1 MAGPVHPADS
11 EPCQTHA
18 AAPLWQWMLGVA
30 TFFAIFALFL
40 TNNEI
45 RSPASIPLKST
56 NVATVPLFNAWTI
69 GWNADRALHGL
80 NGYWNAPIFYPADDS
95 FAFSEPQPATLLVAP
110 VCWTTGSAIA
120 GYKAWLFLSLCLNG
134 FFTALLLRRIGH
146 GLFLQLVGGTA
157 VALLPIVHQR
167 IDVLQLVP
175 VWGIIWFWSSL
186 FELDKTPGRRT
197 AAELGISYAT
207 CFALC
212 VHHGMFLSATLP
224 LAALVFIRRLPDR
237 TFLTSSL
244 QATFLAALL
253 VLPIVA
259 PIYAAAHANAF
270 SRKERSVK
278 NQSAT
283 PEQLLA
289 TPSNSLIQFS
299 QLENSN
305 RRRFNP
311 GWFRMTFAVLGA
323 TAAVVW
329 GERRRWA
336 VFLLLTAV
344 SATTLSLG
352 LNLELFG
359 WKPWQSISEH
369 LPGFGQVRNV
379 FRFVWLIQMSVL
391 LLAIEGLATVLASCQ
406 QRFSKSFLKP
416 ALAIFVAIPGVI
428 LAAEVLP
435 EEAQRGG
442 VPDVA
447 RHKGWTQF
455 IRENNPAGQPIV
467 CLPFASGNSIGDF
480 DVTTR
485 WMLYG
490 LEHGAPMLNGY
501 SGFFP
506 KSYFELR
513 NFVNAEFPSP
523 KVFDRFAELDVEF
536 VVVSRNY
543 REPEKLLSESAG
555 KLNLVYRNSDAAVD
569 IYRLQKR

>member
-1 MAGPVHPADS
+1 MV
-11 EPCQTHA
+11 
-18 AAPLWQWMLGVA
+18 
-30 TFFAIFALFL
+30 TFFAALAISLSFDAL
-40 TNNEI
+40 RTP
-45 RSPASIPLKST
+45 SSIPLKST
-56 NVATVPLFNAWTI
+56 SVATVSLFNAWTI
-69 GWNADRALHGL
+69 GWNADRALHGF
-80 NGYWNAPIFYPADDS
+80 NGYWNAPIFYPADAS

-110 VCWTTGSAIA
+110 VCWITGSAIA

-197 AAELGISYAT
+197 AAELGISFAT
-207 CFALC
+207 CFGLC

-244 QATFLAALL
+244 QAMFLAAFL

-259 PIYAAAHANAF
+259 PIYAAADANEF
-270 SRKERSVK
+270 GRKEWSVK
-278 NQSAT
+278 KQSAT

-299 QLENSN
+299 QSENSN
-305 RRRFNP
+305 LRRFNP

-329 GERRRWA
+329 GERRRWT

-352 LNLELFG
+352 LNIELFG

-379 FRFVWLIQMSVL
+379 FRFVWLIQMSVI
-391 LLAIEGLATVLASCQ
+391 LLAVEGLATVLANCQ
-406 QRFSKSFLKP
+406 KRFSKSFLKP
-416 ALAIFVAIPGVI
+416 TLAIFVAIPGVI
-428 LAAEVLP
+428 LATEVMP

-455 IRENNPAGQPIV
+455 IRENNTVDQPIV
-467 CLPFASGNSIGDF
+467 CLPFASGNSIDDF

-523 KVFDRFAELDVEF
+523 KVFERFAELDVEY

-543 REPEKLLSESAG
+543 VEPEKLLSESAG
-555 KLNLVYRNSDAAVD
+555 KLNLVYRSTDAAVD
-569 IYRLQKR
+569 IYRLQMR

>member
-1 MAGPVHPADS
+1 VSASAHRANSDDNQP
-11 EPCQTHA
+11 QTA
-18 AAPLWQWMLGVA
+18 LTLWRWTFGMVA
-30 TFFAIFALFL
+30 FFAAFAAYLSYDEFQ
-40 TNNEI
+40 TP
-45 RSPASIPLKST
+45 SSIPLKST
-56 NVATVPLFNAWTI
+56 TVATVPLFNAWTI
-69 GWNADRALHGL
+69 GWNADRALHGF
-80 NGYWNAPIFYPADDS
+80 NGYWDAPIFYPADDP

-110 VCWTTGSAIA
+110 VCWITGSAIA

-157 VALLPIVHQR
+157 VTLLPIVHQR

-197 AAELGISYAT
+197 AAELGISFAM

-212 VHHGMFLSATLP
+212 IHHGMFLSATLP
-224 LAALVFIRRLPDR
+224 LATLVFIRRLPDR
-237 TFLTSSL
+237 TFLTSSM
-244 QATFLAALL
+244 QSMFLAAIL
-253 VLPIVA
+253 VVPIVA
-259 PIYAAAHANAF
+259 PIYSAADANAF
-270 SRKERSVK
+270 ARKLWSVK
-278 NQSAT
+278 KQSAT

-311 GWFRMTFAVLGA
+311 GWLRMTFAVLGV

-329 GERRRWA
+329 GQRRRWV
-336 VFLLLTAV
+336 VFLLLTAI

-359 WKPWQSISEH
+359 WKPWQLISEY

-379 FRFVWLIQMSVL
+379 FRFVWLIQMSVV
-391 LLAIEGLATVLASCQ
+391 LLAIEGLATVLAICQ
-406 QRFSKSFLKP
+406 KRFSKSFLKP
-416 ALAIFVAIPGVI
+416 ALAVFVAIPGVI
-428 LAAEVLP
+428 LATEVLP
-435 EEAQRGG
+435 EDAQRGG
-442 VPDVA
+442 VPDLA

-455 IRENNPAGQPIV
+455 IRENNTVNQPIV
-467 CLPFASGNSIGDF
+467 CLPFASGNSINDF

-485 WMLYG
+485 WMIYG
-490 LEHGAPMLNGY
+490 LEHRAPMVNGY

-506 KSYFELR
+506 QTYFDLR
-513 NFVNAEFPSP
+513 NFVNAEFPSASVVE
-523 KVFDRFAELDVEF
+523 KLADLDIQYIVVARKYCESDKLLHTAAGRLTLVYQDDEAGIDVYRFA
-536 VVVSRNY
+536 N
-543 REPEKLLSESAG
+543 P
-555 KLNLVYRNSDAAVD
+555 
-569 IYRLQKR
+569 